1 MTIGL
6 SEANINCEDGHI
18 IYGDPTSFK
27 GEDYDKLVS
36 LQP

>member
-18 IYGDPTSFK
+18 YGDPTSFK
-27 GEDYDKLVS
+27 GEDYGKLVS